1 MKLEQQSQVFFLRNF
16 KPNRLVMLAFY
27 ETQGLNSKEN
37 GALDVG
43 FVNALLALPVTQLS
57 RFDDAVWDYND
68 DVINPAKNVQGAK
81 LRINFSKYSF
91 IPAFVLAEIKCLFH
105 YLNLAPMAFAKE
117 GMKRKGKG
125 ASKPALKSNTF
136 ISQFEA
142 GLRYLNHLFSKLKLD
157 GAEFVEHKYAKVAD
171 ILEVDFQDAA
181 KDFPF
186 VSDRTLHKF
195 FQYLKHPTAKEI
207 LGTEIQVDF
216 ETFSWPE
223 RETKKRQESLIFSN
237 DDFEKLVVHS
247 SYKVVQFLTMMR
259 EEVEDGL
266 SLQHY
271 SVNDQRESLNL
282 SPEFINDYC
291 ILRLKCKGYSDKYI
305 FEQCTVDVD
314 LINSRFSD
322 RIGRI
327 VHDRTI
333 RKVIKDKYYISNIDD
348 VRLALNE
355 VYYASAFLVGI
366 YTGMRPS
373 ELSEIRLGEGCI
385 LSENGIDLL
394 CSEEKKGKQDSL
406 NLFDDKWVAI
416 PIVKDAIK
424 CATILSKLKGNS
436 YLFSNMDTVEAGN
449 PMTNMTS
456 SGIRHFFDNYFS
468 SVFSEKRIKEI
479 KFTSYMLRHTLAY
492 QLFRAELGLPFIS
505 FQLKHLVNQVESYT
519 STGASS
525 TTTLG
530 YGEIAEKLTSSD
542 RKSKS
547 IRQLAEVERVQS
559 IMDPDGTYL
568 GVKGVEHKA
577 RLKKSFEGFMAAGY
591 SKEDVYEAMAE
602 QGMAI
607 INVGSGFCFGG
618 VENYDE
624 SLPCIGTLRCN
635 PIRCSNAVVGKANAP
650 KWREVYFSNKVLLG
664 KEGYQD
670 RESQIRKAM
679 SEAKEVLKLLGEE
692 IVV

>member
-1 MKLEQQSQVFFLRNF
+1 MDLEQQLHVSFLKNF
-16 KPNRLVMLAFY
+16 KPNRHVMLAFY
-27 ETQGLNSKEN
+27 EKKDLNFQINE
-37 GALDVG
+37 ALGVEFLDT
-43 FVNALLALPVTQLS
+43 LLTLPVTKLS
-57 RFDDAVWDYND
+57 RFSDVVWDYND
-68 DVINPAKNVQGAK
+68 DVINPAKNIQGAK
-81 LRINFSKYSF
+81 LRINFSKYSS
-91 IPAFVLAEIKCLFH
+91 IPPFVLTEIKCLLL
-105 YLNLAPMAFAKE
+105 YLNLAPLAFA
-117 GMKRKGKG
+117 RKGAKNKG
-125 ASKPALKSNTF
+125 AGKAASKPNTF
-136 ISQFEA
+136 IARFEA
-142 GLRYLNHLFSKLKLD
+142 GLRFLNHLFSKLRLD

-171 ILEVDFQDAA
+171 ILEIDFQDAA

-186 VSDRTLHKF
+186 SLGMELKVF
-195 FQYLKHPTAKEI
+195 FSYLKHPIAQYI
-207 LGTEIQVDF
+207 LDAEIQVDF
-216 ETFSWPE
+216 EALSWPE
-223 RETKKRQESLIFSN
+223 RKTKKRQKSLIFSN
-237 DDFEKLVVHS
+237 DDFEKLVAHS
-247 SYKVVQFLTMMR
+247 SYKVVGFLTMMG
-259 EEVEDGL
+259 ETVGDSL

-271 SVNDQRESLNL
+271 SVNDQRESLNF
-282 SPEFINDYC
+282 SPELINDYC
-291 ILRLKCKGYSDKYI
+291 ILRLKYKGYSDKYI
-305 FEQCTVDVD
+305 FEQCTVDVE

-322 RIGRI
+322 RLGQI

-333 RKVIKDKYYISNIDD
+333 RNLIKDKYDISNIDNI
-348 VRLALNE
+348 RLAINE

-366 YTGMRPS
+366 YTGMRPNA
-373 ELSEIRLGEGCI
+373 LSEIRLGEGCI
-385 LSENGIDLL
+385 LSEDGIDLI
-394 CSEEKKGKQDSL
+394 CSEEKKGKLDSL

-436 YLFSNMDTVEAGN
+436 YLFSNMDTVEAGK

-456 SGIRHFFDNYFS
+456 AGIKHFFDNYFN
-468 SVFSEKRIKEI
+468 SVLSEKRIKEI
-479 KFTSYMLRHTLAY
+479 SFTPYMLRHTLAY

-542 RKSKS
+542 RKDKS
-547 IRQLAEVERVQS
+547 IRQLAEVERVES

-568 GVKGVEHKA
+568 GTKGTEHKA

-650 KWREVYFSNKVLLG
+650 KWREVYLSNKALLG
-664 KEGYQD
+664 KEGYQE